1 MMTRRGSKELWAVL
15 VAAPC
20 ALAAEAASAA
30 TLTVGPG
37 KTHATPCQAIAAAS
51 DGDTIE
57 IDAAGSYAGDV
68 CGWSKDGLTLR
79 GVGGLAKIDAAGKS
93 SGGKAIWVIAG
104 DDTVVENIEFTGAAV
119 PDQNGAGIRQEG
131 ANLTV
136 RGCFFHDNEN
146 GILAGDNA
154 SSTIL
159 VEHTEFARNGAGD
172 GQSHN
177 LYINHVAK
185 LIFQHNYSHASNAGH
200 LLKTRALENH
210 VLYNRLTQEDGTG
223 SYEIDVPSGGLT
235 FIIGNLVQQGP
246 STGNGSIVAYRLESS
261 GANANTELFVV
272 NNTFVNERPNGGTF
286 LNIDASAAPA
296 VVRNNIFAGPGTL
309 TNQGDA
315 SLGANFQGDP
325 RFVDQAAFDYRLQDG
340 SPCVDQGEAPGM
352 GGGIDLTPKFHY
364 VHPAGATG
372 RTTVGTIDIGAYEVG
387 GEGGSGGSGGG
398 AASGSGGAASGSGG
412 AGASGGGSGASGGG
426 TGANGGVGGGA
437 GGSDDGGAGEDGS
450 CGCRVGGG
458 GGARGSFGW
467 IAGLVIGAAV
477 VARGGRRRPPV
488 GGQPLRDGTSSP
500 RTTAGRATKASSTRF
515 TSLKPSNPTSSPAP

>member
-1 MMTRRGSKELWAVL
+1 MAVL

-20 ALAAEAASAA
+20 ALAAATAAAA

-51 DGDTIE
+51 DDDTIE
-57 IDAAGSYAGDV
+57 IDAAGDYAGDV
-68 CGWSKDGLTLR
+68 CGWSKNGLTLR

-104 DDTVVENIEFTGAAV
+104 NDTVVEDIELTGAAV

-154 SSTIL
+154 ASTIL
-159 VEHTEFARNGAGD
+159 IERSEFARNGAGD

-177 LYINHVAK
+177 LYINHVAR
-185 LIFQHNYSHASNAGH
+185 LIFQHNYSHASNVGH

-246 STGNGSIVAYRLESS
+246 DTGNGSIVAYRLESN

-286 LNIDASAAPA
+286 LNISSSAVPA

-309 TNQGDA
+309 TNQGNA
-315 SLGANFQGDP
+315 SLGTSFQGDP
-325 RFVDQAAFDYRLQDG
+325 MFVDQAAFDYRLQDG
-340 SPCVDQGEAPGM
+340 SPCIDEGEAPGM
-352 GGGIDLTPKFHY
+352 GGGIDLTPEFHY
-364 VHPAGATG
+364 VHPAGSTG

-387 GEGGSGGSGGG
+387 GEGGSGGSGASGG
-398 AASGSGGAASGSGG
+398 AGGSGGASGASGGGAGGSGGASGSGG
-412 AGASGGGSGASGGG
+412 AGGGADGS
-426 TGANGGVGGGA
+426 GGA
-437 GGSDDGGAGEDGS
+437 GGADDGGTDGGEEES
-450 CGCRVGGG
+450 CGCRVVG

-467 IAGLVIGAAV
+467 VAGLVIVAAV
-477 VARGGRRRPPV
+477 VARRDGRRVEISR
-488 GGQPLRDGTSSP
+488 R
-500 RTTAGRATKASSTRF
+500 
-515 TSLKPSNPTSSPAP
+515 

>member
-1 MMTRRGSKELWAVL
+1 MAVL

-20 ALAAEAASAA
+20 ALASATASAA

-37 KTHATPCQAIAAAS
+37 KAHATPCQAIAAAN

-57 IDAAGSYAGDV
+57 IDAAGDYAGDV

-104 DDTVVENIEFTGAAV
+104 DDTVVENIELTGAAV
-119 PDQNGAGIRQEG
+119 PDRNGAGIRQEG

-154 SSTIL
+154 ASTIL
-159 VEHTEFARNGAGD
+159 IEHTEFARNGAGD

-185 LIFQHNYSHASNAGH
+185 LIFQHNYSHASNIGH

-223 SYEIDVPSGGLT
+223 SYEIDVPNGGLT
-235 FIIGNLVQQGP
+235 FIIGNLVQQGA
-246 STGNGSIVAYRLESS
+246 STDNSSIVAYRLESN
-261 GANANTELFVV
+261 GANENTELFVV

-286 LNIDASAAPA
+286 LNVGSGAVPA
-296 VVRNNIFAGPGTL
+296 IVRNNIFVGPGSL

-315 SLGANFQGDP
+315 SLGTNFQGDP

-340 SPCVDQGEAPGM
+340 SPCVDEGEPPGM
-352 GGGIDLTPKFHY
+352 GGGIDLTPRFHY
-364 VHPAGATG
+364 VHPAGSAG
-372 RTTVGTIDIGAYEVG
+372 RTTVGAIDIGAYEVG
-387 GEGGSGGSGGG
+387 GEGGSGGSGAGSVGAGGEGG
-398 AASGSGGAASGSGG
+398 AGGRGGTSGSVGTDGSGGADG
-412 AGASGGGSGASGGG
+412 GASGA
-426 TGANGGVGGGA
+426 VGGA
-437 GGSDDGGAGEDGS
+437 ADGGEDGS
-450 CGCRVGGG
+450 CGCRVVGS
-458 GGARGSFGW
+458 GARDSFSG
-467 IAGLVIGAAV
+467 IAGLMIGAAV
-477 VARGGRRRPPV
+477 VARRGRRRV
-488 GGQPLRDGTSSP
+488 DVAR
-500 RTTAGRATKASSTRF
+500 R
-515 TSLKPSNPTSSPAP
+515 